1 MAFVSADGPHDGTS
15 GNRQVAAVTP
25 ENLVIICIPQAMQGA
40 ENNRFSCYGT
50 PSDSLAAIALKPN
63 IYGLFLMCACASQ
76 AATAGGRT
84 MAEPQHFSIAN
95 AAELLG
101 VSRCTIQR
109 MRTKRKIAVHY
120 IGDRPF
126 VSLAEIE
133 RLSGMHDPVGSPAP
147 RRGRRKPAYS

>member
-1 MAFVSADGPHDGTS
+1 
-15 GNRQVAAVTP
+15 
-25 ENLVIICIPQAMQGA
+25 MQGA

-109 MRTKRKIAVHY
+109 MRTRGQ
-120 IGDRPF
+120 IGGLADAAHAHVLLRVVQQLVVGEEGLHLNAARPP
-126 VSLAEIE
+126 EGIE
-133 RLSGMHDPVGSPAP
+133 APPRGAAIREAMGVGAS
-147 RRGRRKPAYS
+147 